1 MAQKKKNKNG
11 KKTPVRKKTNGMRIL
26 MLILALIMALGLLL
40 PLFL

>member
-1 MAQKKKNKNG
+1 MAQSKKKKNG
-11 KKTPVRKKTNGMRIL
+11 KKPPMKTKTNGMRIF